1 VDTAPLLT
9 HALPL
14 ADYPAALDL
23 MRSGAGLK
31 VQVLP

>member
-1 VDTAPLLT
+1 VDTTPLLT

-14 ADYPAALDL
+14 EEYPAALEL